1 MRLIQTYLADM
12 LNGEGLRNV
21 YFFTGCSHHCN
32 GCFSPE
38 TWDPEYSESKLWLP
52 EDFEKLIEDASKPY
66 ISGITLSGGD
76 PFFTLNRDSIL
87 DLCKEFKSRLPE
99 KTIWV
104 YTGFTW
110 EQIIGSGDSREECLK
125 YIDVLCDGPFIERL
139 KSPSKPWVGSEN
151 QRVIDVKKSLNNS
164 KVVLYA

>member
-1 MRLIQTYLADM
+1 
-12 LNGEGLRNV
+12 
-21 YFFTGCSHHCN
+21 
-32 GCFSPE
+32 
-38 TWDPEYSESKLWLP
+38 
-52 EDFEKLIEDASKPY
+52 
-66 ISGITLSGGD
+66 
-76 PFFTLNRDSIL
+76 
-87 DLCKEFKSRLPE
+87 LCKEFKSRLPE

-164 KVVLYA
+164 KIILYA